1 MAHPVYKI
9 NNVEIVL
16 HELTDPDPIY
26 VEFEDDQPF
35 DNGGIAEALMN
46 KLPEE
51 RLSAEGI
58 QNQLEKLEGSINEIF
73 QIIEDKNLD
82 PEDKKCKCEGEYK
95 FNCSEACSPNG
106 ISFLV
111 EGLEKSDF
119 GLSLGSSDY
128 QRSREA
134 NGKFKQ

>member
-1 MAHPVYKI
+1 MFLIKTKLLLLLILYLIKSTIQI
-9 NNVEIVL
+9 NLE
-16 HELTDPDPIY
+16 
-26 VEFEDDQPF
+26 
-35 DNGGIAEALMN
+35 
-46 KLPEE
+46 
-51 RLSAEGI
+51 
-58 QNQLEKLEGSINEIF
+58 NQLEKLEGSINEIF
-73 QIIEDKNLD
+73 QIFEDKNLKSN

-106 ISFLV
+106 ISFLI